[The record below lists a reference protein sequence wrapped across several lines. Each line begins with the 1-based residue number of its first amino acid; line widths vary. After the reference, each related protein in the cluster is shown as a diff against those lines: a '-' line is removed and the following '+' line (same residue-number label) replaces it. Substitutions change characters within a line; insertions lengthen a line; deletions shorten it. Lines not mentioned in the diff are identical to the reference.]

1 MLTIAPPVVTPVHR
15 GPPVLR
21 LGGGAFTPPLAGRIG
36 PAGIVKAMLSVDE
49 PVTLTISAEPLTLL
63 AKSQVGGARAAKSQ
77 PQLVDKVDAAGTVK
91 LAVRIRYASLR
102 RGRGYRVVVV
112 ATAVD
117 GQRSRLVIPFR
128 R

>member
-1 MLTIAPPVVTPVHR
+1 MRQGFTGSTTGCSSRPTEAI
-15 GPPVLR
+15 
-21 LGGGAFTPPLAGRIG
+21 LG
-36 PAGIVKAMLSVDE
+36 
-49 PVTLTISAEPLTLL
+49 
-63 AKSQVGGARAAKSQ
+63 AKSQ

-102 RGRGYRVVVV
+102 RGRSYRVVVV
-112 ATAVD
+112 ATAAD

>member
-1 MLTIAPPVVTPVHR
+1 
-15 GPPVLR
+15 
-21 LGGGAFTPPLAGRIG
+21 
-36 PAGIVKAMLSVDE
+36 MLSVDE

-102 RGRGYRVVVV
+102 RGRSYRVVVV
-112 ATAVD
+112 ATAAD